1 MLYYCAFALV
11 KKICS
16 CEVPETSPAS
26 PPPPQKKSQLKK
38 HRSLCSLKGA
48 AVFLG
53 RPGTFYTY
61 LRK

>member
-11 KKICS
+11 KKIYS
-16 CEVPETSPAS
+16 CEVPKTS
-26 PPPPQKKSQLKK
+26 PPPQKKKSQLKK
-38 HRSLCSLKGA
+38 HSSKCSLKGA

>member
-16 CEVPETSPAS
+16 CEVPETSPA
-26 PPPPQKKSQLKK
+26 PPPKKKSQLKK
-38 HRSLCSLKGA
+38 HSSKCSLKGA

-53 RPGTFYTY
+53 RPGSF
-61 LRK
+61 